1 MFVLH
6 DKIDF
11 SPFLLG
17 TLLLW
22 IPVSQDT
29 LPLTSLPAW
38 HFVHLHLL
46 CWILSPLNVRE
57 S

>member
-29 LPLTSLPAW
+29 LPPTSLPAW
-38 HFVHLHLL
+38 HFVDLL